1 MKIELTYKRFFN
13 KTGGIK
19 GFLTLITR
27 YINTIK
33 AIIDI
38 EKLVVVCIEIKPY
51 ISESVIPS
59 KNHLRLILIIVHLKH
74 QNFDDCY
81 YLVILF

>member
-13 KTGGIK
+13 ITGGIK

-59 KNHLRLILIIVHLKH
+59 KKPPTVNPNNSPPKTSK
-74 QNFDDCY
+74 F
-81 YLVILF
+81 